1 MLHVTAIE
9 TFARQLEDLGSPLTE
24 AQIITKIT
32 CTLPSSFRTLLAA
45 WENFENNKKTL
56 QLLTARL
63 IKEESMNKAYGE
75 SSSSDAAFLPSSLA
89 LSPEVIQVRYL
100 KNK

>member
-1 MLHVTAIE
+1 MSHVTAIE

-32 CTLPSSFRTLLAA
+32 CTLPPSFRPLLSA
-45 WENFENNKKTL
+45 WENLETSKKTL

-63 IKEESMNKAYGE
+63 IKEESMNKIFEIAARQMQPFSPNSLV
-75 SSSSDAAFLPSSLA
+75 SSQKL
-89 LSPEVIQVRYL
+89 IQVRCL
-100 KNK
+100 ISK